1 MPLGNN
7 QLLENPTFSAL
18 HFMCGAQ
25 WGRSAQACNYLSPK
39 SLETISGTSL
49 SALVE
54 TMAPSR
60 GRYHPSDMTPA
71 RNNGQTCFNGLKPFL
86 VQCL

>member
-7 QLLENPTFSAL
+7 QLLENPT
-18 HFMCGAQ
+18 FMCGAQ

-54 TMAPSR
+54 TMGA
-60 GRYHPSDMTPA
+60 
-71 RNNGQTCFNGLKPFL
+71 KPGPISPIGHDTGAE
-86 VQCL
+86 